1 MGRDRVD
8 RDQQPVGSRI
18 QILELLRD
26 DLALASDVTSEIFR
40 VRSPFPVDLTRLD
53 GVASK
58 GQHVSELRGT
68 RSHLVDLVFWAIIR
82 GDEVDEVDLC
92 LRQEPTCFNA
102 TSVVVVE
109 TTWFLAHSLL
119 PVVAERDHLGL
130 QLHQRNEM
138 APPISRFH
146 NQLLLSTRERGRFF
160 SSRA

>member
-58 GQHVSELRGT
+58 GQVDGLDNSGENERAFG
-68 RSHLVDLVFWAIIR
+68 RSTFRAVH
-82 GDEVDEVDLC
+82 
-92 LRQEPTCFNA
+92 
-102 TSVVVVE
+102 
-109 TTWFLAHSLL
+109 
-119 PVVAERDHLGL
+119 ER
-130 QLHQRNEM
+130 
-138 APPISRFH
+138 
-146 NQLLLSTRERGRFF
+146 
-160 SSRA
+160 